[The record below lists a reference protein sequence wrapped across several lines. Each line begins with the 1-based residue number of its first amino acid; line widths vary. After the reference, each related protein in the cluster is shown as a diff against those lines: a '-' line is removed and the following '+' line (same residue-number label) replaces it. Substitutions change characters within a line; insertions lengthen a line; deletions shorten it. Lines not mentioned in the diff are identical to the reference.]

1 MKVNSEADDDIR
13 LKPTIERWRDVCASS
28 ALGVTP
34 KVVKRVT
41 GHGLTE
47 TQVELFREVITS
59 GNVR

>member
-13 LKPTIERWRDVCASS
+13 LKPTIERQRDMCALS
-28 ALGVTP
+28 ALGITP

-41 GHGLTE
+41 GQGPTE
-47 TQVELFREVITS
+47 TQAELFREVITS

>member
-13 LKPTIERWRDVCASS
+13 LKPTIERWRDVYASG

-47 TQVELFREVITS
+47 TRWTCFEK
-59 GNVR
+59 